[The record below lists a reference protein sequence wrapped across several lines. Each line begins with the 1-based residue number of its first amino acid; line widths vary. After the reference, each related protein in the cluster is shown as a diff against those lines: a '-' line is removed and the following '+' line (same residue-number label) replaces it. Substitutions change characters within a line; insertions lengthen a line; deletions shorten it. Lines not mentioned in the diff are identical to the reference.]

1 MTIVGIILAV
11 LAFLLAWPIPAALAR
26 FRGDPISE
34 VVLWQAVGLSGGLS
48 LIGAALAFAVAPG
61 TTSLP
66 QGLFDL
72 IRGRDH
78 TQLSLL
84 AWIFLVIAVL
94 LIVRLLGCLVLTFYS
109 ARKTRLRHDEILHL
123 LSEPSS
129 AYPDTRIITTDEAV
143 AYCLPKGPR
152 KGTSQSC
159 RRVCSKLLGRDE
171 RTAVIAHERAHLD
184 FRHDVLVIPFA
195 AWHRALPY
203 FSATAIGLNSVNRL
217 IELMADD
224 QARDHVDPKIL
235 AQAVSSAAAIS
246 PEHRSDLSALRIQRL
261 SHPLDPARIP
271 VRLMSI
277 GLAVLLLLL
286 PTLLI
291 VTPSAFGI

>member
-109 ARKTRLRHDEILHL
+109 ARTTRLRHDEILHL

-152 KGTSQSC
+152 KGTAVLSTG
-159 RRVCSKLLGRDE
+159 LLKALDEDE

>member
-1 MTIVGIILAV
+1 MTIVGLILAV

-61 TTSLP
+61 ATSLP
-66 QGLFDL
+66 SGIVSLA
-72 IRGRDH
+72 RGESH
-78 TQLSLL
+78 AQLSIM
-84 AWIFLVIAVL
+84 AWIFLIIAVL
-94 LIVRLLGCLVLTFYS
+94 LIGRLLGCLILTFYS
-109 ARKTRLRHDEILHL
+109 ARRARLRHDEILHL
-123 LSEPSS
+123 LSEPS
-129 AYPDTRIITTDEAV
+129 ATYPDTRIITTDEVV

-152 KGTSQSC
+152 KGTAVLSTG
-159 RRVCSKLLGRDE
+159 LIEALDEEE

-195 AWHRALPY
+195 AWHQALPY
-203 FSATAIGLNSVNRL
+203 FSATAIGLNSVNQL

-224 QARDHVDPKIL
+224 EAREHVDPQIL
-235 AQAVSSAAAIS
+235 ARAVRSAAAIS
-246 PEHRSDLSALRIQRL
+246 PDHRSELSKQRIRRL
-261 SHPLDPARIP
+261 SRPLDSARIP

-277 GLAVLLLLL
+277 GLAVVLLLV
-286 PTLLI
+286 PTTLI
-291 VTPSAFGI
+291 LAPAAFGI

>member
-34 VVLWQAVGLSGGLS
+34 VVLWQAVGLSGVLS

-152 KGTSQSC
+152 KGTAVLSTG
-159 RRVCSKLLGRDE
+159 LLKALDEDE

>member
-1 MTIVGIILAV
+1 MTILGLILAV

-61 TTSLP
+61 STSLP
-66 QGLFDL
+66 QGILAL
-72 IRGRDH
+72 LRGQTH
-78 TQLSLL
+78 TQLSVI
-84 AWIFLVIAVL
+84 AWIFLVIALL
-94 LIVRLLGCLVLTFYS
+94 LIGRLLGCLALTFYS

-123 LSEPSS
+123 LSEPS
-129 AYPDTRIITTDEAV
+129 ANYPDTRIITTDEVV

-152 KGTSQSC
+152 KGTAVLSTG
-159 RRVCSKLLGRDE
+159 LIHALDEME

-224 QARDHVDPKIL
+224 QAREHVDPQIL
-235 AQAVSSAAAIS
+235 ARAVRSAAAIS
-246 PEHRSDLSALRIQRL
+246 PEHRSDLSTQRIRRL
-261 SHPLDPARIP
+261 SEPLDPARIP

-277 GLAVLLLLL
+277 GLAALLLLL

-291 VTPSAFGI
+291 LSPATFGI

>member
-1 MTIVGIILAV
+1 MTIVGLVLAV

-72 IRGRDH
+72 LRGKDH

-94 LIVRLLGCLVLTFYS
+94 LIGRLLGCLVLTLYS

-123 LSEPSS
+123 LSEPSIT
-129 AYPDTRIITTDEAV
+129 YPDTRIITTDEAV

-152 KGTSQSC
+152 KGTAVLSTG
-159 RRVCSKLLGRDE
+159 LLKALDEDE

-203 FSATAIGLNSVNRL
+203 FSATAIGLNSVNQL

-224 QARDHVDPKIL
+224 QARDHVDPQIL

-246 PEHRSDLSALRIQRL
+246 PEHRSDLSAQRIRRL
-261 SHPLDPARIP
+261 SRPLDPARIP

>member
-152 KGTSQSC
+152 KGTAVLSTG
-159 RRVCSKLLGRDE
+159 LLKALDEDE

>member
-1 MTIVGIILAV
+1 MTIVGIVLAV

-72 IRGRDH
+72 IRGKDH
-78 TQLSLL
+78 TQLSLV
-84 AWIFLVIAVL
+84 AWIFLIIAVL
-94 LIVRLLGCLVLTFYS
+94 LIARLLGCLVLTLYS
-109 ARKTRLRHDEILHL
+109 ARQTRLRHDEILHL
-123 LSEPSS
+123 LSEPSV

-152 KGTSQSC
+152 KGTAVLSTG
-159 RRVCSKLLGRDE
+159 LLKALDEDE

-224 QARDHVDPKIL
+224 QARDRVDPQIL

-246 PEHRSDLSALRIQRL
+246 PDHRSDLSAQRIHRL
-261 SHPLDPARIP
+261 LHPLDPARIP

-277 GLAVLLLLL
+277 GIAVLLLLL

>member
-1 MTIVGIILAV
+1 MTIVGIVLAV
-11 LAFLLAWPIPAALAR
+11 LAFLLAWPVPAALSR

-72 IRGRDH
+72 MRGKDH

-84 AWIFLVIAVL
+84 AWIFLVIAML
-94 LIVRLLGCLVLTFYS
+94 LIGRLLGCLVLTLYS

-123 LSEPSS
+123 LSEPSIT
-129 AYPDTRIITTDEAV
+129 YPDTRIITTDEAV

-152 KGTSQSC
+152 KGTAVLSTG
-159 RRVCSKLLGRDE
+159 LLRALDEDE

-224 QARDHVDPKIL
+224 QARDHVDPQIL
-235 AQAVSSAAAIS
+235 AQAVSSAAEIS
-246 PEHRSDLSALRIQRL
+246 PEHRSDLSAQRIRRL

-291 VTPSAFGI
+291 ITPSAFGI

>member
-123 LSEPSS
+123 PSEPSS

-152 KGTSQSC
+152 KGTAVLSTG
-159 RRVCSKLLGRDE
+159 LLKALDEDE

>member
-1 MTIVGIILAV
+1 MTLVGLILAV

-34 VVLWQAVGLSGGLS
+34 VVLWQAVGLAGGLS

-61 TTSLP
+61 ATNLP
-66 QGLFDL
+66 QGLL
-72 IRGRDH
+72 QLLRGETH
-78 TQLSLL
+78 TQLSLV
-84 AWIFLVIAVL
+84 AWVFLIIGIL
-94 LIVRLLGCLVLTFYS
+94 LIGRLLGCLVLTFYS
-109 ARKTRLRHDEILHL
+109 ARKARLRHDEILHL
-123 LSEPSS
+123 LSEPS
-129 AYPDTRIITTDEAV
+129 ATYPDTRIITTDEVV

-152 KGTSQSC
+152 KGTAVLSTGLI
-159 RRVCSKLLGRDE
+159 KALDEEE

-224 QARDHVDPKIL
+224 QARQRVDPHIL
-235 AQAVSSAAAIS
+235 ARAVKSAAELN
-246 PEHRSDLSALRIQRL
+246 PEHRSDLSAQRVRRL
-261 SHPLDPARIP
+261 SRPLDSTRIP

-277 GLAVLLLLL
+277 GLAAVLLLV

-291 VTPSAFGI
+291 IMPATFGI

>member
-1 MTIVGIILAV
+1 M
-11 LAFLLAWPIPAALAR
+11 
-26 FRGDPISE
+26 
-34 VVLWQAVGLSGGLS
+34 
-48 LIGAALAFAVAPG
+48 
-61 TTSLP
+61 
-66 QGLFDL
+66 
-72 IRGRDH
+72 
-78 TQLSLL
+78 SLL

-152 KGTSQSC
+152 KGTAVLSTG
-159 RRVCSKLLGRDE
+159 LLKALDEDE

>member
-1 MTIVGIILAV
+1 MTIVGSILAV

-26 FRGDPISE
+26 FRGDPVSE

-61 TTSLP
+61 STSLP
-66 QGLFDL
+66 QGILAL
-72 IRGRDH
+72 LRGQSH
-78 TQLSLL
+78 AELSLM
-84 AWIFLVIAVL
+84 AWIFLVIALL
-94 LIVRLLGCLVLTFYS
+94 LIGRLLGCLALTFYS

-123 LSEPSS
+123 LSEPS
-129 AYPDTRIITTDEAV
+129 ATYPDTRIITTDEVV

-152 KGTSQSC
+152 KGTAVLSTGLIEALDE
-159 RRVCSKLLGRDE
+159 KE

-224 QARDHVDPKIL
+224 QARERVDPQIL
-235 AQAVSSAAAIS
+235 AHAVRSAAAIS
-246 PEHRSDLSALRIQRL
+246 PEHRSDLSVQRIRRL
-261 SHPLDPARIP
+261 SQPLDTTRVP

-277 GLAVLLLLL
+277 GVAALLLLV

-291 VTPSAFGI
+291 FAPAAFGI

>member
-11 LAFLLAWPIPAALAR
+11 LAFLLAWPIPATLAR

-152 KGTSQSC
+152 KGTAVLSTG
-159 RRVCSKLLGRDE
+159 LLKALDEDE

>member
-11 LAFLLAWPIPAALAR
+11 LAFLLAWPVPAVLAR

-72 IRGRDH
+72 MRGKDH

-84 AWIFLVIAVL
+84 AWIFLVIAVV
-94 LIVRLLGCLVLTFYS
+94 LIARLLGCLVLTFYS

-123 LSEPSS
+123 LSEPSI

-152 KGTSQSC
+152 KGTAVLSTG
-159 RRVCSKLLGRDE
+159 LLKALDEDE

-224 QARDHVDPKIL
+224 QARDHVDPQIL
-235 AQAVSSAAAIS
+235 ARAVSSAAAIS
-246 PEHRSDLSALRIQRL
+246 PEHRSDLSAQRVLRL
-261 SHPLDPARIP
+261 SRPLDPARIP

>member
-1 MTIVGIILAV
+1 MTIVGLILAV
-11 LAFLLAWPIPAALAR
+11 LAFLLAWPIPAALAC

-66 QGLFDL
+66 QGLL
-72 IRGRDH
+72 ELLRGETH
-78 TQLSLL
+78 TQLSLV
-84 AWIFLVIAVL
+84 AWVFLIIAVL
-94 LIVRLLGCLVLTFYS
+94 LIGRLLGCLVLTFYS
-109 ARKTRLRHDEILHL
+109 ARKARLRHDEILHL
-123 LSEPSS
+123 LSEPS
-129 AYPDTRIITTDEAV
+129 ATYPDTRIISTDEVV

-152 KGTSQSC
+152 KGTAVLSTGLI
-159 RRVCSKLLGRDE
+159 KALDENE

-224 QARDHVDPKIL
+224 QARERVDPQIL
-235 AQAVSSAAAIS
+235 AQAVQSAAEMN
-246 PEHRSDLSALRIQRL
+246 PEHRGGLSAQRIRRL
-261 SHPLDPARIP
+261 SHPLDSTRIP

-277 GLAVLLLLL
+277 GLAAVLLLV

-291 VTPSAFGI
+291 LTPAAFGI

>member
-34 VVLWQAVGLSGGLS
+34 VVLWQAIGLSGGLS

-152 KGTSQSC
+152 KGTAVLSTG
-159 RRVCSKLLGRDE
+159 LLKALDEDE

>member
-152 KGTSQSC
+152 KGTAVLSTG
-159 RRVCSKLLGRDE
+159 LLKALDEDE

-246 PEHRSDLSALRIQRL
+246 PEHRRDLSALRIQRL

>member
-1 MTIVGIILAV
+1 MTMVGAILAV

-48 LIGAALAFAVAPG
+48 LIGAALAFAVDPDS
-61 TTSLP
+61 TSLP
-66 QGLFDL
+66 QGLIAL
-72 IRGRDH
+72 LRGEPH
-78 TQLSLL
+78 AQLPFL
-84 AWIFLVIAVL
+84 AWMFLIIAVL
-94 LIVRLLGCLVLTFYS
+94 LIGRLLGCLVLTFYT

-123 LSEPSS
+123 LSEPSAS
-129 AYPDTRIITTDEAV
+129 YPDTRIITTDEAV

-152 KGTSQSC
+152 KGTAVLSTGLI
-159 RRVCSKLLGRDE
+159 KALDE
-171 RTAVIAHERAHLD
+171 EQRTAVIAHERAHLD

-224 QARDHVDPKIL
+224 QAREHIDPQIL

-246 PEHRSDLSALRIQRL
+246 PDHRSDLSAQRIRRL
-261 SHPLDPARIP
+261 SYPLDSTRIP

-277 GLAVLLLLL
+277 ILAALLLLV

-291 VTPSAFGI
+291 VTPAAFGI

>member
-152 KGTSQSC
+152 KGTAVLSTG
-159 RRVCSKLLGRDE
+159 LLKALDEDE

-184 FRHDVLVIPFA
+184 FRHDVLVIPFS

>member
-152 KGTSQSC
+152 KGTAVLSTG
-159 RRVCSKLLGRDE
+159 LLKALDEDE

-224 QARDHVDPKIL
+224 QARDHVDPQIL

-246 PEHRSDLSALRIQRL
+246 PEHRGDLSALRIKRL

>member
-94 LIVRLLGCLVLTFYS
+94 LIVRLLGCLVLTLYS

-152 KGTSQSC
+152 KGTAVLSTG
-159 RRVCSKLLGRDE
+159 LLKALDEDE

-224 QARDHVDPKIL
+224 QARDQVDPKIL

>member
-152 KGTSQSC
+152 KGTAVLSTG
-159 RRVCSKLLGRDE
+159 LLKALDEDE

-246 PEHRSDLSALRIQRL
+246 PEHRSDLSALRIQSL

>member
-1 MTIVGIILAV
+1 MTIVGLVLAV

-72 IRGRDH
+72 LRGKDH

-94 LIVRLLGCLVLTFYS
+94 LIGRLLGCLVLTLYS

-123 LSEPSS
+123 LSEPSIT
-129 AYPDTRIITTDEAV
+129 YPDTRIITTDEAV

-152 KGTSQSC
+152 KGTAVLSTG
-159 RRVCSKLLGRDE
+159 LLKALDEDE

-203 FSATAIGLNSVNRL
+203 FSATAIGLNSVNQL

-224 QARDHVDPKIL
+224 QARDHVDPQIL

-246 PEHRSDLSALRIQRL
+246 PEHRSDLSAQRIRRL
-261 SHPLDPARIP
+261 SRRLDPARIP

>member
-152 KGTSQSC
+152 KGTAVLSTG
-159 RRVCSKLLGRDE
+159 LLKALDEDE

-224 QARDHVDPKIL
+224 QARDHVDPQIL

-246 PEHRSDLSALRIQRL
+246 PEHRGDLPALRIKRL